1 MPTNTPTAT
10 PPPNGA
16 SPTWQNWSQN
26 LVYKPPSGGAP
37 YYFTPKTRAD
47 LQAVIAAAV
56 ANGVT
61 VRVSG
66 QRHSQ
71 PPLVADDN
79 RTSVPATPNTYIVDM
94 SCYADLGPGGTERM
108 VLDAPNL
115 KLTVNA
121 GVREDEVD
129 AFLTANNLMM
139 QTVTAGG
146 FFSVGGMTAVDV
158 HGAAVKVPIFAET
171 ASAFTIMGPDGAV
184 TTIDAST
191 PAVNGWSPLQ
201 FARVSLGGLGVVTS
215 VTLDVLARPYAST
228 LAFGNGTYPIKDQA
242 GFISTFKLLTAH
254 TRLEAFYNPY
264 ADNFFSNTFLAFWW
278 DVVTNPATKVPN
290 PTDTVESACALAQEN
305 EFGAPYESPLVEIIA
320 EAAAEAAQAATSS
333 FPASAINLTA
343 MLTVQSQVQTAGRNY
358 SDLWLTEAARVVFMS
373 YFIELPGLDDA
384 GLARAWQGL
393 DAVASRV
400 TQSGNFHIAAP
411 MEFRFVQGGTSAMS
425 GCFTATP
432 NTSTFINLDL
442 IGWVPAEVASS
453 YPPAFLQFFADV
465 ERDWVALGG
474 FPHNGKMYGF
484 YDPTAAAGTFTA
496 PFNANFLAAL
506 RARRGARVQAYNA
519 YRQSR
524 DPNGLFCNDYLKA
537 LVGG

>member
-1 MPTNTPTAT
+1 MPT
-10 PPPNGA
+10 PPNGT

-26 LVYKPPSGGAP
+26 LVYEPPSNGAQ
-37 YYFTPKTRAD
+37 YYFTPRTRAD
-47 LQAVIAAAV
+47 LQAVITAAV
-56 ANGVT
+56 AAGVT

-79 RTSVPATPNTYIVDM
+79 RTSVPATPNTYLVDM
-94 SCYADLGPGGTERM
+94 SCYADLGPGGTQRM
-108 VLDAPNL
+108 VLDAANL

-129 AFLTANNLMM
+129 AFLTANNLML

-158 HGAAVKVPIFAET
+158 HGATVKGPIFAET
-171 ASAFTIMGPDGAV
+171 ASAFTIMGPGGAV

-201 FARVSLGGLGVVTS
+201 FVRVSLGGLGVVTS

-228 LAFGNGTYPIKDQA
+228 LAFGIGAYPIKDQA
-242 GFISTFKLLTAH
+242 GFVSTFKPLLATH

-264 ADNFFSNTFLAFWW
+264 GLNLLGTEKFMAFWW

-290 PTDTVESACALAQEN
+290 PTDTVDSACTLAQKN
-305 EFGAPYESPLVEIIA
+305 EFGADYESPWIEPIA
-320 EAAAEAAQAATSS
+320 EKAAESAQAATSTIQ
-333 FPASAINLTA
+333 ASVLSGVA
-343 MLTVQSQVQTAGRNY
+343 MLAVQTQVQAAGNKY
-358 SDLWLTEAARVVFMS
+358 SDLWLNRAARVIFMS

-400 TQSGNFHIAAP
+400 VQSGNFHIAAP
-411 MEFRFVQGGTSAMS
+411 MEFRFVQGGTSTMS

-432 NTSTFINLDL
+432 STSTFVNLDL
-442 IGWVPAEVASS
+442 IGWVPAEPASS
-453 YPPAFLQFFADV
+453 YPPAFLKFFADV

-484 YDPTAAAGTFTA
+484 YDPTAGAGTFTA

-506 RARRGARVQAYNA
+506 RARRGARLQAYDA
-519 YRQSR
+519 YRKGR

-537 LVGG
+537 LVGP